1 LATRFVKNR
10 AYKSMKIKKTQRIED
25 ERHAC
30 ANRIYSIVVE
40 DEIDEEE
47 AEDDDLDVDG
57 LALT

>member
-1 LATRFVKNR
+1 VKNR